1 MIYIT
6 KDEIN
11 HILENHPYFEV
22 LSEFNGLRKP
32 ILRKCKICGDI
43 REVNARCLVEK
54 DINNNYRKCA
64 ICSAKERAKL
74 KRKTH
79 EQFIKEMQNINPNI
93 EFLSEYITNDTNIT
107 CHCLI
112 DDNIWETKPHILL
125 GNHGCP
131 VCADKFQNR
140 RSHKEYIEEMKIKH
154 PNIIPLDEFKGV
166 NTKMHFKCTV
176 CDYEWYA
183 VSNALLNKSN
193 SGCPKCSN
201 HAKVSEQEII
211 NRMASNEY
219 VEYID
224 GYIDTLHHANFK
236 CKICGYEWHT
246 LPLSVIKGRCCP
258 KCNISQGEKRISDVL
273 DSLNIHYE
281 TEYSFDDCKDIRN
294 LRFDFYLPN
303 YNTCVEYDGEQHF
316 KPVRFDKHNSRG
328 TPQERFEKTKY
339 RDELK
344 NDYCKNNN
352 ITLIRIPYT
361 DFDNIESIL
370 NKHFS

>member
-1 MIYIT
+1 M
-6 KDEIN
+6 
-11 HILENHPYFEV
+11 
-22 LSEFNGLRKP
+22 SEFNGLRKP
-32 ILRKCKICGDI
+32 IIKKCKVCGEI
-43 REVNARCLVEK
+43 TEVNARTLIEK
-54 DINNNYRKCA
+54 DKNGNYRKCKS
-64 ICSAKERAKL
+64 CVSKERAL
-74 KRKTH
+74 NYRKIH
-79 EQFIKEMQNINPNI
+79 QEFVEEMKQINPNV
-93 EFLSEYITNDTNIT
+93 EFLSEYITNDTNII

-140 RSHKEYIEEMKIKH
+140 RNHKEYIEEMKRKH

-176 CDYEWYA
+176 CNYEWYA

-211 NRMASNEY
+211 NRMKANEY

-258 KCNISQGEKRISDVL
+258 KCNISQGEKRISKVL

-281 TEYSFDDCKDIRN
+281 TEYSFYDCKDIRN

-303 YNTCVEYDGEQHF
+303 YNTCIEYDGEQHF
-316 KPVRFDKHNSRG
+316 KPVRFDKNNSRG

-344 NDYCKNNN
+344 NNYCKNNN

>member
-22 LSEFNGLRKP
+22 LSEFKGLRKP

-54 DINNNYRKCA
+54 DTNDNYRKCS
-64 ICSAKERAKL
+64 ICAAKERAKL

-79 EQFIKEMQNINPNI
+79 EQFVKEMQNINPNI
-93 EFLSEYITNDTNIT
+93 EILSEYITNDTKIT

-166 NTKMHFKCTV
+166 NTKMHFKCMV

-201 HAKVSEQEII
+201 HVKVSEQEII
-211 NRMASNEY
+211 NRMKSNEY

-258 KCNISQGEKRISDVL
+258 KCNISQGEKRIGEVL

-303 YNTCVEYDGEQHF
+303 YNTCIEYDGEQHF

-344 NDYCKNNN
+344 NNYCKNNN